1 MLLENFNYN
10 LPEELIAQDPIPER
24 DHSRL
29 LVLHKDSGFIEHR
42 RFYEILEFLEE
53 GDLLV
58 FNDTRV
64 MPARL
69 EAFKQTGGHVE
80 VLLTARISPGV
91 WAGMVKPGRRV
102 AVGTKLIF
110 RNGLTAEIL
119 SRTPEGGRLIKFSSD
134 CDPDIE
140 VARQGTVPLPPY
152 IHKTLEDPER
162 YQTVYASNEGSAAA
176 PTAGL
181 HFTDRLLDA
190 LKAKGVATAFV
201 TLHVGIATFRPVR
214 TTNIEDHVMHSEW
227 YSIGTECVEAVRSCK
242 GRIIAVGTTSV
253 RALESGA
260 SGYRLLKSVQDK
272 TEMFITPGHEFLVVD
287 CLITNF
293 HIPKSTLLVMISA
306 LAGDVDRI
314 QLAYMEALKERYRFL
329 SLGDA
334 MFIC

>member
-1 MLLENFNYN
+1 MLLEDFNYH
-10 LPEELIAQDPIPER
+10 LPEELIAQEPIPER
-24 DHSRL
+24 DQSRL
-29 LVLHKDSGFIEHR
+29 LVLHKESGVIEHR
-42 RFYEILEFLEE
+42 HFFEILEYLEE

-69 EAFKQTGGHVE
+69 EGFKETGGHVE
-80 VLLTARISPGV
+80 LLLTAKISPGV
-91 WAGMVKPGRRV
+91 WTGMVKPGRRV

-110 RNGLTAEIL
+110 QDGLTAEIL
-119 SRTPEGGRLIKFSSD
+119 SRTPEGGRIIQFFSES
-134 CDPDIE
+134 DPDEE
-140 VARQGTVPLPPY
+140 VAKQGIVPLPPY

-181 HFTDRLLDA
+181 HFTDKLLDA
-190 LKAKGVATAFV
+190 LRAKGVATAFV

-214 TTNIEDHVMHSEW
+214 TANIEDHEMHSEW
-227 YSIGTECVEAVRSCK
+227 FSIGPECVEAVKSCK
-242 GRIIAVGTTSV
+242 GRVIAVGTTSV

-260 SGYRLLKSVQDK
+260 IGHRLLRFVQEETK
-272 TEMFITPGHEFLVVD
+272 MFITPGYNFQVID

-293 HIPKSTLLVMISA
+293 HIPKSTLLVMVSA
-306 LAGDVDRI
+306 LAGGVDRM
-314 QLAYMEALKERYRFL
+314 QLAYNEALKEQYRFL